1 MFFLAKK
8 SQKETFFDILDSKEC
23 FLDLKSEV
31 LKKSKKST
39 LCKGFSPWF
48 FSKNRPFSHMFFFL
62 SKKSQKE
69 TFFDILDRK
78 EWVLDHKRKVLKN
91 SKKSTFCNGVTPWFL
106 SKNRPFPHT
115 FFLSKQSQKETFIY
129 LLHRNKCFLEVKNE
143 VLKKSKNRHF
153 EKGLVH
159 GFCQKIDFFFISCF
173 LSKERQNKHFLIFW
187 IEKNAFKTT
196 KKTILKNSKKIDICK
211 GVSPWFLSKNRRFS
225 YMFFFLAKKAR
236 K

>member
-8 SQKETFFDILDSKEC
+8 SQKETFFDILKSKEC
-23 FLDLKSEV
+23 FLDLRSEV

-48 FSKNRPFSHMFFFL
+48 LSKNRPSSYMFFL

-78 EWVLDHKRKVLKN
+78 EWFLDHKRKVLKN
-91 SKKSTFCNGVTPWFL
+91 SKKSKFCNGVTPWFL

-129 LLHRNKCFLEVKNE
+129 LLHRNKCFLDVKNE

-173 LSKERQNKHFLIFW
+173 LSKERQTKHFLIFW

-196 KKTILKNSKKIDICK
+196 KKK
-211 GVSPWFLSKNRRFS
+211 F
-225 YMFFFLAKKAR
+225 
-236 K
+236 